1 MRILSILAV
10 IAATATPA
18 LAHKDVKDREEKAKP
33 VNSAQVEKSAFF
45 SVDALTVTPNKPRKA
60 MRRGDR

>member
-1 MRILSILAV
+1 MRILSIIAV

-18 LAHKDVKDREEKAKP
+18 LAHWDIMDREKKAKP
-33 VNSAQVEKSAFF
+33 INSAQVEKAAPF
-45 SVDALTVTPNKPRKA
+45 SLGTLKVTPNAGRTG